1 MKNIINYLIIFI
13 TCLISYKGFKDQYFF
28 EKYKFQISSVQLG
41 DKIRMWSSGFLHVD
55 FSHLALNL
63 FTLYVFSDVVI
74 GTIGSTY
81 YIIIYLS
88 SLYFGNYFALKFHKS
103 EPYYSAVGA
112 SGAVTGI
119 VYSSILLYPQM
130 KLALI
135 FFPIPF
141 PAYIFGIGYLLYSI
155 YGMQKSLGNIGH
167 TAHFGGAIAGLL
179 ITIIINPS
187 ILINETWIVILLVS
201 PIVIFISSKK
211 NLFKS

>member
-1 MKNIINYLIIFI
+1 
-13 TCLISYKGFKDQYFF
+13 
-28 EKYKFQISSVQLG
+28 
-41 DKIRMWSSGFLHVD
+41 MWSSGFLHVD

-63 FTLYVFSDVVI
+63 FTLYVFYDVVI
-74 GTIGSTY
+74 ETIGSTY

-201 PIVIFISSKK
+201 PVVIFISSKK